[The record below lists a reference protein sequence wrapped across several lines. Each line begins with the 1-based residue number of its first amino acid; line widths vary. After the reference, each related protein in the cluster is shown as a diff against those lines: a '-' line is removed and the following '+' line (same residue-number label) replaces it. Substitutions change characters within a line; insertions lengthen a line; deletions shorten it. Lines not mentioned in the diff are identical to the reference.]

1 MSDLLLDTLNRTFGY
16 REFRPLQRQIIEAT
30 LGGRDIF
37 ALLPTGG
44 GKSLC
49 FQLPALIR
57 NGLTVVVSPLIALM
71 KDQVD
76 QLQASGIAAT
86 FLNSTLEAGEA
97 RARLRRLHQ
106 QEYCLLYAAP
116 ERLLLDDWKDNLRA
130 WNVKAL
136 VIDEAHCISEW
147 GHDFRPEYRQ
157 LGELRALLPEV
168 PLLAL
173 TATATPRVRTDI
185 IEHLNLTDPA
195 VFIASFNRPNL
206 AYKVIP
212 KEQPLR
218 QILDFAARRQ
228 QESGIVYCAARAT
241 TERLAASLAARGL
254 ATRPYHA
261 GLPIDLRTET
271 QELFRRDDVHIICAT
286 IAFGMGI
293 NKPNVR
299 WVIHHDLP
307 RNLEAY
313 YQETG
318 RAGRDGLPA
327 DCLLLFSAGDA
338 AKQDHFIKGMSTAQ
352 EQRVARR
359 QLREMISYSESSA
372 CRRHTLLAY
381 FGEQSATRCDACDN
395 CLAPRASYDG
405 TTVSQKFLSC
415 VFRIR
420 QSNQLRTGMNH
431 VIDVLTGGST
441 EKVRRWNHHTLTTYG
456 IGADVDRKEWAAIG
470 RELLRQ
476 GYLRQ
481 SGGEFPVV
489 EITPSGLSALRSRKI
504 IMLARPMARS
514 KTKPPPRR
522 TGEIECDEALFGR
535 LRAVRKRLA
544 DERGVPAYVIFGD
557 ATLREMARRYPAT
570 KEALAEIFGVGQRK
584 LQEFGDA
591 FAAEIAAHL
600 RVHPRVEFA
609 ARD

>member
-1 MSDLLLDTLNRTFGY
+1 MPDLLLDTLNRTFGY

-30 LGGRDIF
+30 LDGRDVF

-57 NGLTVVVSPLIALM
+57 KGLTVVVSPLIALM

-76 QLQASGIAAT
+76 QLEAAGIAAT
-86 FLNSTLEAGEA
+86 FLNSTLEASEA
-97 RARLRRLHQ
+97 RARLHRLHQ
-106 QEYCLLYAAP
+106 RQYCLVYAAP
-116 ERLLLDDWKDNLRA
+116 ERLMLGDWKDNLRA

-168 PLLAL
+168 PILAL
-173 TATATPRVRTDI
+173 TATATPRVKTDI
-185 IEHLNLTDPA
+185 IGHLNLNDPA

-206 AYKVIP
+206 AYQVIP
-212 KEQPLR
+212 KDQPLR
-218 QILDFAARRQ
+218 QILEFVARRKE
-228 QESGIVYCAARAT
+228 ESGIIYCATRAT

-261 GLPIDLRTET
+261 GLSIDLRSEA
-271 QELFRRDDVHIICAT
+271 QELFRRDEMRIICAT

-327 DCLLLFSAGDA
+327 DCLLLFSSGDA
-338 AKQDHFIKGMSTAQ
+338 AKQDHFIKEKSTSE
-352 EQRVARR
+352 EQQVARR
-359 QLREMISYSESSA
+359 QLREMVSYSESSA

-381 FGEQSATRCDACDN
+381 FGEKSATRCNACDN
-395 CLAPRASYDG
+395 CLAPRASYDA

-420 QSNQLRTGMNH
+420 QSRQLGTGMNH
-431 VIDVLTGGST
+431 VIDVLTGAST
-441 EKVRRWNHHTLTTYG
+441 EKVHRWHHHTLTTYG
-456 IGADVDRKEWAAIG
+456 IGADLDRKEWATIG

-489 EITPSGLSALRSRKI
+489 EITSSGLSALRSRKI
-504 IMLARPMARS
+504 IMLARPMARP
-514 KTKPPPRR
+514 KAKPPPRR
-522 TGEIECDEALFGR
+522 TGEIECDEVLFDR
-535 LRAVRKRLA
+535 LRTVRKWLA
-544 DERGVPAYVIFGD
+544 DERSVPAYVIFGD
-557 ATLREMARRYPAT
+557 ATLREMARRYPMT

-591 FAAEIAAHL
+591 FAAEIAAYL
-600 RVHPRVEFA
+600 EVHPRVEFA

>member
-1 MSDLLLDTLNRTFGY
+1 MADLLLDTLNRAFGY

-30 LGGRDIF
+30 LESRDVF

-57 NGLTVVVSPLIALM
+57 SGLTVVVSPLIALM

-76 QLQASGIAAT
+76 QLQTAGIAAT
-86 FLNSTLEAGEA
+86 FLNSTLEVGEA
-97 RARLRRLHQ
+97 RNRLRRLHQ
-106 QEYCLLYAAP
+106 REYCLLYAAP
-116 ERLLLDDWKDNLRA
+116 ERLMLDDWKANLRA

-136 VIDEAHCISEW
+136 VVDEAHCISEW

-157 LGELRALLPEV
+157 LGELRALLAEV
-168 PLLAL
+168 PILAL
-173 TATATPRVRTDI
+173 TATATPGVRTDI
-185 IEHLNLTDPA
+185 INHLNLTDPA
-195 VFIASFNRPNL
+195 VFVASFNRPNL
-206 AYKVIP
+206 AYQVVP
-212 KEQPLR
+212 KDQPLR
-218 QILDFAARRQ
+218 QILNFAATRKE
-228 QESGIVYCAARAT
+228 ESGIVYCATRAT
-241 TERLAASLAARGL
+241 TEHLAASMAARGF

-261 GLPIDLRTET
+261 GLPIDERTAT
-271 QELFRRDDVHIICAT
+271 QELFLRDELHIICAT

-338 AKQDHFIKGMSTAQ
+338 AKQAHFIKGMSTPQ
-352 EQRVARR
+352 EQRVAWR
-359 QLREMISYSESSA
+359 QLREMIYYSESSA

-381 FGEQSATRCDACDN
+381 FGEQSTTRCDGCDN
-395 CLAPRASYDG
+395 CLAPRSNYDG

-420 QSNQLRTGMNH
+420 QSSQLSTGMNH
-431 VIDVLTGGST
+431 VIDVLTGATT
-441 EKVRRWNHHTLTTYG
+441 EKVRRWNHHMLTTYG
-456 IGADVDRKEWAAIG
+456 IGADVDRKEWAAVG
-470 RELLRQ
+470 RELLRL

-481 SGGEFPVV
+481 SGSEFPVV
-489 EITPSGLSALRSRKI
+489 EITPSGLTALRSRKI
-504 IMLARPMARS
+504 IMLARPMARP
-514 KTKPPPRR
+514 KTKAPPRR
-522 TGEIECDEALFGR
+522 IGEIECDEVLFGR
-535 LRAVRKRLA
+535 LREVRKRLA
-544 DERGVPAYVIFGD
+544 DERRVPAYVIFGD

-570 KEALAEIFGVGQRK
+570 KETLAEIFGVGQRK
-584 LQEFGDA
+584 LEEFGVT
-591 FAAEIAAHL
+591 FAAEVAAHL
-600 RVHPRVEFA
+600 QTHPRVEFA

>member
-1 MSDLLLDTLNRTFGY
+1 MPDLLLDTLNRTFGY

-30 LGGRDIF
+30 LEGRDVL

-76 QLQASGIAAT
+76 QLQTAGVAAT
-86 FLNSTLEAGEA
+86 FLNSTLEVGEA

-106 QEYCLLYAAP
+106 REYCLLYAAP

-130 WNVKAL
+130 WNVRAL

-168 PLLAL
+168 PILAL
-173 TATATPRVRTDI
+173 TATATPGVRTDI
-185 IEHLNLTDPA
+185 SSHLNLTDPA

-206 AYKVIP
+206 AYQVIP
-212 KEQPLR
+212 KDQPLR
-218 QILDFAARRQ
+218 QILDFAGKRK
-228 QESGIVYCAARAT
+228 QESGIVYCATRAT

-261 GLPIDLRTET
+261 GLPIDVRTAT
-271 QELFRRDDVHIICAT
+271 QELFLRDEVHIICAT

-307 RNLEAY
+307 KNLEAY

-338 AKQDHFIKGMSTAQ
+338 AKQAHFINGMSTPQ

-372 CRRHTLLAY
+372 CRRHALLAY

-405 TTVSQKFLSC
+405 TTVSQKLLSC

-420 QSNQLRTGMNH
+420 EASQLSTGMNH
-431 VIDVLTGGST
+431 VIDVLTGAST

-456 IGADVDRKEWAAIG
+456 IGADVDRKEWGAVG

-476 GYLRQ
+476 GYLLQ
-481 SGGEFPVV
+481 SDSEFPVV
-489 EITPSGLSALRSRKI
+489 EITPSGLSALRSRTI
-504 IMLARPMARS
+504 IMLARPMARP

-522 TGEIECDEALFGR
+522 AGEIECDEALFGR

-570 KEALAEIFGVGQRK
+570 REALGGIFGVGQRK
-584 LQEFGDA
+584 LQEFGNA
-591 FAAEIAAHL
+591 FAAEISAHL
-600 RVHPRVEFA
+600 QVHPRVEFA

>member
-1 MSDLLLDTLNRTFGY
+1 MPDLLLDTLNRTFGY

-30 LGGRDIF
+30 LEGRDVL

-57 NGLTVVVSPLIALM
+57 DGLTVVVSPLIALM

-76 QLQASGIAAT
+76 QLQTAGVAAT
-86 FLNSTLEAGEA
+86 FLNSTLEVGEA

-106 QEYCLLYAAP
+106 REYCLLYAAP

-130 WNVKAL
+130 WNVRAL

-168 PLLAL
+168 PILAL
-173 TATATPRVRTDI
+173 TATATPGVRTDI
-185 IEHLNLTDPA
+185 SSHLNLTDPA

-206 AYKVIP
+206 AYQVIP
-212 KEQPLR
+212 KDQPLR
-218 QILDFAARRQ
+218 QILDFAGRRK
-228 QESGIVYCAARAT
+228 QESGIVYCATRAT

-261 GLPIDLRTET
+261 GLPIDVRTET
-271 QELFRRDDVHIICAT
+271 QELFLRDEVHIICAT
-286 IAFGMGI
+286 IAFGMGV

-307 RNLEAY
+307 KNLEAY

-338 AKQDHFIKGMSTAQ
+338 AKQAHFINGMSAPQ

-405 TTVSQKFLSC
+405 TTVSQKLLSC

-420 QSNQLRTGMNH
+420 EASQLSTGMNH
-431 VIDVLTGGST
+431 VIDVLTGAST

-456 IGADVDRKEWAAIG
+456 IGAAVDRKEWAAVG

-481 SGGEFPVV
+481 SGSEFPVV
-489 EITPSGLSALRSRKI
+489 EITPSGLSALRSRTI
-504 IMLARPMARS
+504 IMLARPMARP

-522 TGEIECDEALFGR
+522 AGEIECDEALFGR

-570 KEALAEIFGVGQRK
+570 REDLGGIFGVGQRK
-584 LQEFGDA
+584 LQEFGNA

-600 RVHPRVEFA
+600 QVHPRVEFA

>member
-1 MSDLLLDTLNRTFGY
+1 MPDLLLDTLNRTFGY

-30 LGGRDIF
+30 LEGRDVF

-76 QLQASGIAAT
+76 QLQTAGIAAT
-86 FLNSTLEAGEA
+86 FLNSTLDVGEA

-106 QEYCLLYAAP
+106 REYCLLYAAP
-116 ERLLLDDWKDNLRA
+116 ERLMLDDWKANLRA

-157 LGELRALLPEV
+157 LGDLRALLPEV
-168 PLLAL
+168 PILAL
-173 TATATPRVRTDI
+173 TATATPGVRTDI
-185 IEHLNLTDPA
+185 INHLKLTDPA

-206 AYKVIP
+206 AYQVIP
-212 KEQPLR
+212 KDQPLR
-218 QILDFAARRQ
+218 QILDFAAKRK
-228 QESGIVYCAARAT
+228 QESGIVYCATRAT

-261 GLPIDLRTET
+261 GLPIDERTET
-271 QELFRRDDVHIICAT
+271 QELFLRDEVHIICAT

-338 AKQDHFIKGMSTAQ
+338 AKQAHFIKGMSTPQ

-372 CRRHTLLAY
+372 CRRHALLAY
-381 FGEQSATRCDACDN
+381 FGEQSATRCDGCDN
-395 CLAPRASYDG
+395 CLAPRSSYDG

-420 QSNQLRTGMNH
+420 QSSQLSTGMNH
-431 VIDVLTGGST
+431 VIDVLTGAST

-470 RELLRQ
+470 RELLRL

-481 SGGEFPVV
+481 SGNEFPVV
-489 EITPSGLSALRSRKI
+489 EITPSGLTALRSRMI
-504 IMLARPMARS
+504 IMLARPMARP
-514 KTKPPPRR
+514 KTKAPPRR

-535 LRAVRKRLA
+535 LREVRKRLA

-570 KEALAEIFGVGQRK
+570 KEALAGIFGVGQRK
-584 LQEFGDA
+584 LEEFGVA
-591 FAAEIAAHL
+591 FAAEVAAHL
-600 RVHPRVEFA
+600 QTHPRVEFA